1 MRRQMHRGMVAALLS
16 AFVWPGAGQL
26 YNRDVKKGAFLI
38 GLTLA
43 VAVAV
48 IIATAAEGTRQ
59 LPADLGDL
67 DADLVRTLPAQVLA
81 ARSAAAGPSATAGP
95 RRRRSARR
103 RRRRRAR
110 RPGAWPSSP
119 TRSRPT
125 SPGTARW
132 RRRCPTC
139 RPGPTPPPPPRT
151 RSSWPRASARAG

>member
-48 IIATAAEGTRQ
+48 IIATAAEVTRQ
-59 LPADLGDL
+59 LPADIGDL

-81 ARSAAAGPSATAGP
+81 ARSGTLLVSSLLLLLGWAYGIVDAYLGGRGRRKMSLEP
-95 RRRRSARR
+95 R
-103 RRRRRAR
+103 
-110 RPGAWPSSP
+110 
-119 TRSRPT
+119 
-125 SPGTARW
+125 
-132 RRRCPTC
+132 
-139 RPGPTPPPPPRT
+139 TPPSPPPA
-151 RSSWPRASARAG
+151 P

>member
-48 IIATAAEGTRQ
+48 IIATAAEVTRQ
-59 LPADLGDL
+59 LPADIGDL

-81 ARSAAAGPSATAGP
+81 ARSGTLLVSSLLLLLAWAYGIVDAYVGGRGRRKLTLEPRTPPSPPAGP
-95 RRRRSARR
+95 
-103 RRRRRAR
+103 
-110 RPGAWPSSP
+110 
-119 TRSRPT
+119 
-125 SPGTARW
+125 
-132 RRRCPTC
+132 
-139 RPGPTPPPPPRT
+139 
-151 RSSWPRASARAG
+151 